1 MLAMS
6 SDHGSVMGPGADG
19 SSGLAKPSLRSL
31 PVALGAL
38 PSHATLPSGPPA
50 LGAFSPQRR
59 TDLVPKRV
67 TCASLRVQKG
77 RFSSENSPFCASVA
91 RQKPCM
97 VTTSVEVVRVDSL
110 N

>member
-1 MLAMS
+1 MS
-6 SDHGSVMGPGADG
+6 SDHDSFMRPEADG
-19 SSGLAKPSLRSL
+19 TLHLSGPVLRPLRAVTGDLSC
-31 PVALGAL
+31 
-38 PSHATLPSGPPA
+38 HETLPSGPPV

-67 TCASLRVQKG
+67 TCSSLRVQKG
-77 RFSSENSPFCASVA
+77 RFSSENWPFCASVA

-97 VTTSVEVVRVDSL
+97 LTTSVVVNRVDSL